1 VQTFPARS
9 ITPLKAT
16 YLTRCGPNRLGSIEV
31 QLQPFELAG
40 EAVTTSLRLDQIE
53 LDLSDLAAVAGKFIS
68 FPINPAPGYIDGSI
82 YLLHQ
87 HVPFDVDQIRF
98 GQPDADSM
106 PIEISGVLS
115 FAAISDPTY
124 DDPRITIATTLALPL
139 SDERI
144 ERITAAT
151 IRAVGANSAKD
162 IGKVM
167 SLLSEQYGPGPD
179 PTSSD
184 RKRFAEVVRNQLN
197 NPVATRTTPCQ
208 PNLKP

>member
-9 ITPLKAT
+9 IAPLKAT
-16 YLTRCGPNRLGSIEV
+16 YLTRWGPNRLGSIEV

-40 EAVTTSLRLDQIE
+40 EAVKTSLRLDQVE
-53 LDLSDLAAVAGKFIS
+53 LDLGDLSALAGKSIS

-87 HVPFDVDQIRF
+87 HVPFDVDQMRF

-124 DDPRITIATTLALPL
+124 DDPQIAIATVLSLPL
-139 SDERI
+139 SDEKI
-144 ERITAAT
+144 ERIAAAT
-151 IRAVGANSAKD
+151 IRTLGAISAKD

-167 SLLSEQYGPGPD
+167 NLLSEQYGTGPD

-184 RKRFAEVVRNQLN
+184 RKRFAEAVRNLL
-197 NPVATRTTPCQ
+197 T
-208 PNLKP
+208 